1 MRSLSW
7 TTLLIIK
14 TTSATMLTTLLKNSL
29 PPKYGLWCPQV
40 QNKSDLCLIVN
51 LKQPMLKQ
59 YLKGRLTR
67 LLQTAFSD
75 PELNPITQ
83 HLKLCIPPRI
93 SPDRATLVFTATPT
107 LIEAIK
113 HRQPPYTA
121 CNIAGL
127 IYFEKANDVRQK
139 AKMQQQMAN
148 LSMDNITQ

>member
-1 MRSLSW
+1 MDNEDPIEIEKARYLPSRKSYQ
-7 TTLLIIK
+7 IK

-75 PELNPITQ
+75 PELNPITP

-93 SPDRATLVFTATPT
+93 SPDRVTLVFTATPT

-113 HRQPPYTA
+113 HHQ
-121 CNIAGL
+121 NIFKQVKPAEQL
-127 IYFEKANDVRQK
+127 TICF
-139 AKMQQQMAN
+139 
-148 LSMDNITQ
+148 